1 MPPPCSLAFIVP
13 TDERGTTW
21 STFEYARH
29 SAAALNLKPLILFAH
44 TKQPGVL
51 ARWIENFDT
60 VASYDLSRTRF
71 SITNASGGS
80 RLVGC
85 GPQTT
90 PGQSE
95 TTGCWVRRAGRR
107 SA

>member
-1 MPPPCSLAFIVP
+1 MAPPCSLAFIVP

-71 SITNASGGS
+71 SITNSRCCTLGTSGF
-80 RLVGC
+80 
-85 GPQTT
+85 P
-90 PGQSE
+90 
-95 TTGCWVRRAGRR
+95 AD
-107 SA
+107 